1 MLFLKVLRRRMTIF
15 VGISTAKSTGGMLQ
29 QTSSSWKSRG
39 EYWEK
44 EKEKEPSTPTQ
55 RQGSPIGWRVAKRHL
70 QEKYKEF
77 QHLHNYT
84 LNLHNCPL
92 SPHNSLLNLQIYLM
106 NLLTKNWWMKAHWRR
121 KKYRTLHSFKVKLEM
136 LSTEKTLRK
145 QDIID
150 ALLCLPQRPEWQPET
165 EVPRS
170 KTALLG
176 ANHYS

>member
-39 EYWEK
+39 ECWEK

-55 RQGSPIGWRVAKRHL
+55 RKGSPIGWRVAKRHL
-70 QEKYKEF
+70 QEKYKAF

-92 SPHNSLLNLQIYLM
+92 SQHN
-106 NLLTKNWWMKAHWRR
+106 WRR
-121 KKYRTLHSFKVKLEM
+121 KKLQNF
-136 LSTEKTLRK
+136 
-145 QDIID
+145 
-150 ALLCLPQRPEWQPET
+150 ALLQ
-165 EVPRS
+165 S
-170 KTALLG
+170 KTGNVVNRKNSAQTRHYWCLALPTTKTWVT
-176 ANHYS
+176 AWNWSTKKQNSSFRS

>member
-15 VGISTAKSTGGMLQ
+15 IGISSAKSTGGMLQ

-44 EKEKEPSTPTQ
+44 EKEKEPSTPHKEKALLLGGGWQ
-55 RQGSPIGWRVAKRHL
+55 RDICKKSTKSFNISTITHWICITVHWASTTEE
-70 QEKYKEF
+70 EK
-77 QHLHNYT
+77 
-84 LNLHNCPL
+84 
-92 SPHNSLLNLQIYLM
+92 S
-106 NLLTKNWWMKAHWRR
+106 
-121 KKYRTLHSFKVKLEM
+121 YRTLHSFKVKLEM

>member
-55 RQGSPIGWRVAKRHL
+55 RKGSPIGWRVAKRHL

-92 SPHNSLLNLQIYLM
+92 SQHNSLLNLQIYLM
-106 NLLTKNWWMKAHWRR
+106 NLLTKNWWMKAHCKR
-121 KKYRTLHSFKVKLEM
+121 KKLQNFALLQS
-136 LSTEKTLRK
+136 KTG
-145 QDIID
+145 IID

>member
-1 MLFLKVLRRRMTIF
+1 MVFLKVLRRRMTIF

-55 RQGSPIGWRVAKRHL
+55 RKGSPIGWRVAKRHL

-92 SPHNSLLNLQIYLM
+92 SQHNSLLNLQIYLM

-121 KKYRTLHSFKVKLEM
+121 KKLQNF
-136 LSTEKTLRK
+136 
-145 QDIID
+145 
-150 ALLCLPQRPEWQPET
+150 ALLQ
-165 EVPRS
+165 S
-170 KTALLG
+170 KTGNVVNRKNSAQTRHYWCLALPTTKTWVT
-176 ANHYS
+176 AWNWSTKKQNSSFRS